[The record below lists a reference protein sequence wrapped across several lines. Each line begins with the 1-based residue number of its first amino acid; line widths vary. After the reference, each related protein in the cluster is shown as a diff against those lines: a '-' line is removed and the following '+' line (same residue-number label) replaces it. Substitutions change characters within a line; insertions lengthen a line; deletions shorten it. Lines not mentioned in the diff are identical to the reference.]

1 MLAIFSEKLAIFH
14 KFHLVTLSANTR
26 LFILLPQPTPRYLK
40 TLEKMS
46 GELDLMLQSL
56 NSMRVEGLLT
66 DVILVTSS
74 GLEIPAHKNILAA
87 RSRYFYCMFNG
98 GTYFN
103 LLYFELD
110 RYTFSAGVERT
121 RVFKV
126 RPNLFRQ
133 MI

>member
-1 MLAIFSEKLAIFH
+1 
-14 KFHLVTLSANTR
+14 
-26 LFILLPQPTPRYLK
+26 
-40 TLEKMS
+40 MS

-110 RYTFSAGVERT
+110 IDTYTFSAGVDRT
-121 RVFKV
+121 SVFKV
-126 RPNLFRQ
+126 WPNLFRQ

>member
-1 MLAIFSEKLAIFH
+1 
-14 KFHLVTLSANTR
+14 
-26 LFILLPQPTPRYLK
+26 
-40 TLEKMS
+40 MS

-87 RSRYFYCMFNG
+87 RSRYFYCMFNR

-110 RYTFSAGVERT
+110 IHSVQGSNEPGFSRFGQTSLSNRDLLYIQQCSEGGGEDAREAS
-121 RVFKV
+121 F
-126 RPNLFRQ
+126 
-133 MI
+133 

>member
-1 MLAIFSEKLAIFH
+1 
-14 KFHLVTLSANTR
+14 
-26 LFILLPQPTPRYLK
+26 
-40 TLEKMS
+40 MS

-110 RYTFSAGVERT
+110 IHSVQGSNEPGFSRFGRTFFDR
-121 RVFKV
+121 
-126 RPNLFRQ
+126 
-133 MI
+133 

>member
-1 MLAIFSEKLAIFH
+1 
-14 KFHLVTLSANTR
+14 
-26 LFILLPQPTPRYLK
+26 
-40 TLEKMS
+40 MS

-98 GTYFN
+98 GMYFN
-103 LLYFELD
+103 LFEEA
-110 RYTFSAGVERT
+110 RGCERSEHPSALSLQNPNPRA
-121 RVFKV
+121 
-126 RPNLFRQ
+126 RPHNLC
-133 MI
+133 

>member
-14 KFHLVTLSANTR
+14 KFHLVTLSANTH

-110 RYTFSAGVERT
+110 IHSVQGSNEPGFSRFGQTFSDR
-121 RVFKV
+121 
-126 RPNLFRQ
+126 
-133 MI
+133 